1 MILMINQNLLR
12 ERTQTFLSELHL
24 PVTKFVANVGIA
36 RTTYYRWQKGDFDFG
51 EQRAAQID
59 SYLKRYGF

>member
-1 MILMINQNLLR
+1 MINQNLLR

-36 RTTYYRWQKGDFDFG
+36 RTTFYRWMAKDFDFS
-51 EQRAAQID
+51 EARAEQID
-59 SYLKRYGF
+59 VYLKRYGF